1 MQLGKRGLYPT
12 VSQKGSH
19 RSIKAMRDFIAYADG
34 MNDLIDI
41 SDIINVPAYKLVDI
55 KELLMRNNI
64 IKTTVPI

>member
-1 MQLGKRGLYPT
+1 
-12 VSQKGSH
+12 
-19 RSIKAMRDFIAYADG
+19 MRDFIAYADG